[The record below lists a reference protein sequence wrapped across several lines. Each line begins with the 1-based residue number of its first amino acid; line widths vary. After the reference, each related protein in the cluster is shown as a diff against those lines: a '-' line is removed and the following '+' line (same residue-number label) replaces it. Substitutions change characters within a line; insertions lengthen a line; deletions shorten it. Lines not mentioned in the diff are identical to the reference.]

1 MVRQRWDALWKSSCL
16 NPGKNQVG
24 AVWSLGDASSFVTSV
39 VFPGYPQVLQ
49 LGFSF
54 CFGCNERSLWRICV
68 CCLSLG
74 LKGFCG
80 FLGKHQ
86 ILLHRML
93 TAHSCFALCEMVK
106 INNVTAVLKVSGE
119 ADTHWTCTYSFPMD
133 VYHLP
138 VAVLWLWCESAG
150 SPLEVCEGR
159 LWEAVPAP
167 CWPLICVITFW
178 CYFTATGLQ
187 PLIVLRCTMMH
198 WLMGGTC
205 LAKLCCKVELTKRAQ
220 LAWG

>member
-119 ADTHWTCTYSFPMD
+119 ADTHWTCIYSFPMD

-150 SPLEVCEGR
+150 SLLEVNMWRQIVGSCSCTLLASHLR
-159 LWEAVPAP
+159 HYFLM
-167 CWPLICVITFW
+167 LLY
-178 CYFTATGLQ
+178 CYGIAAFNSVEMYNDA
-187 PLIVLRCTMMH
+187 
-198 WLMGGTC
+198 
-205 LAKLCCKVELTKRAQ
+205 LAYGWDLSC
-220 LAWG
+220 